1 MDVKS
6 LRRMYMNAKL
16 DDPRGPMNAFVE
28 FANNHEQHIRDRDRS
43 YFEELERNGACPVHI
58 KPSVVFGLGDEITNH
73 IWDFVNTLLT
83 LAKTISQVPDK
94 MLASI
99 ENIAAECAS
108 ELEGFDLE
116 GGGTQTQMMQQMFK
130 VTTKV
135 MPKLLKEM
143 GLDVNDKDMQDV
155 TSNMS
160 GALGKMSGLGPI
172 LRQMMEDD
180 DPSSE
185 QQKEI
190 QKLLE

>member
-1 MDVKS
+1 
-6 LRRMYMNAKL
+6 MYMNAKL

-116 GGGTQTQMMQQMFK
+116 GGGSQTQMMQQMFK